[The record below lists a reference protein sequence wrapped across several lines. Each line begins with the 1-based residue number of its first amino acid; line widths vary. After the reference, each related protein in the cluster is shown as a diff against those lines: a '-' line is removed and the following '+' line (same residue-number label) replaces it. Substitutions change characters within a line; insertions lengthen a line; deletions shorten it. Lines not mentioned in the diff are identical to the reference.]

1 MGSSVWESPGIT
13 YSWAPT
19 TTIIIHVDRSFM
31 NLSCS
36 LQFGDLQIANL
47 SHRLRLIFW
56 KLNWKDLTSTVFWE
70 WASTWI
76 PRQNF
81 ENVPITHLWQEKFS
95 NNSVLIFF
103 LLLPWGPSFQQCRTQ
118 RGSMELASKD
128 IFIWGEGEKTHTL
141 DGFLLLDY
149 LHSFSG
155 LIFPLQFI
163 YPTKSFRKY
172 KNYNVVTFYFWS
184 KWLY

>member
-1 MGSSVWESPGIT
+1 MGSSVWESPRIT

-56 KLNWKDLTSTVFWE
+56 KLNWKDQTSTVFWE

-76 PRQNF
+76 PRHNF
-81 ENVPITHLWQEKFS
+81 ENVPMTHLWQEKFS

-118 RGSMELASKD
+118 RGSMELTSKD

-149 LHSFSG
+149 LHSFFWPYFSSTVYIPNK
-155 LIFPLQFI
+155 IF
-163 YPTKSFRKY
+163 
-172 KNYNVVTFYFWS
+172 
-184 KWLY
+184 